1 MSRRID
7 EIIRLEAEIY
17 GPQLLPVEFR
27 RYLEFLEVKSP
38 LRLDEKLAWL
48 RYQHL
53 RRCPYGSEILMVLA
67 DKSADEKHKA
77 MSSVGGSA
85 TSEQWHETIEK
96 GRRLYAEHLEMRAK
110 DPKLP
115 KMYADQVYDTLKLEG
130 IFTPNTFK
138 RHLWPEIKRQ

>member
-7 EIIRLEAEIY
+7 EITCLEAEIY

-53 RRCPYGSEILMVLA
+53 RRCPYGSEILMHLA

-77 MSSVGGSA
+77 ISSYGGSV
-85 TSEQWHETIEK
+85 TSEQWHDTIER
-96 GRRLYAEHLEMRAK
+96 GRRLYAAELKMRAK
-110 DPKLP
+110 DPKRP
-115 KMYADQVYDTLKLEG
+115 KMYADQAYDLLELEG
-130 IFTPNTFK
+130 IFTLSTFK